1 MDILA
6 WLRKLGHKSYAAG
19 LRDGTIGL
27 EFLHKLRSPDR
38 EVAPEDSGL
47 LLNAVAV
54 PKERPARSRDSSPG
68 PWRRPGPVPG
78 PAKAPQLVLVSQA
91 GARRRQQRPAPL
103 VGRTAEYRVLLRAWR
118 SAARGQGRVVLLSGA
133 AGIGK
138 SRIVREL
145 CGRRAGD
152 PHTALWHRCSP
163 EHAASPLR
171 PLVALLQPSAGPP
184 KERPEERLARLETLL
199 AESGE
204 GIGHPAM
211 AAVAVADLLGIE
223 VAERRAQLRL
233 TPQRLRARTFEVLLA
248 RLEELARRQMVVWVC
263 EDLHWADPSTLEL
276 LDRMVDRIASLPVLA
291 LVTFRPDFEPAWGD
305 RAHVVPLALTP
316 LGHGPCEAMIEHLAM
331 GEALTAP
338 VLEELIARSG
348 GVPLLVEEL
357 TRAALEIADEAQA
370 DDVEP
375 GKVAGA
381 APELSIPSALPE
393 AVIARLDR
401 SPEVAAIA
409 GIGAVI
415 GREFPHQLL
424 AAVAGWP
431 EDQLRAALDRLV
443 DSALVVRHGAPPD
456 TVYAFRHAL
465 IRDVAY
471 RTLPEPAR
479 QSLHEAIAGMLEER
493 WPEVAASAPELL
505 AQHYAAAGQ
514 PEPAVDRW
522 LLAGRRASER
532 SAHAEAIA
540 LFSQGLELLD
550 SLPPAP
556 ELAAARAEL
565 LAALAQALTRTKG
578 AAAPEVEQACGLA
591 RTLCQSAPESPGL
604 FPAARALW
612 DHYNT
617 RGEIET
623 ASELAE
629 QCQRLASGAQDPR
642 WSIEA
647 DFCLG
652 VSLLFAGRLPEA
664 RDRLTRSVV
673 HFEGQ
678 CRPDVALPGV
688 RDPRIVALAHLAHA
702 LWLSGYPDQAVRAGQ
717 EAVAAARAA
726 GHPFSLT
733 YALLGASWV
742 AQLGREAAASRA
754 LAAEAAAL
762 AGAEGFPA
770 FLAMARILRDRN
782 PLNAEAAARPAA
794 AAGLDRALD
803 DYRTAGAEIARPY
816 LLGLLAEV
824 HEAAGEIEPTLAV
837 LAEAAEVARATG
849 ELWYEPE
856 IRRREG
862 ELLLRQ
868 SITNRRVA
876 SARFCQ
882 AIAVAGQQGG
892 RSLELRATVSL
903 ARLWSDLG
911 RRTPARDLLAPVYGW
926 FKEGF
931 DTADLVEAK
940 ALLEQLS

>member
-27 EFLHKLRSPDR
+27 EVLQKLRSPDR

-54 PKERPARSRDSSPG
+54 QKEHPARSQDSSPA

-78 PAKAPQLVLVSQA
+78 PTKAPQLVLVSQA
-91 GARRRQQRPAPL
+91 GATRRQQRAAPL
-103 VGRTAEYRVLLRAWR
+103 VGRNAAYRVLLRAWR
-118 SAARGQGRVVLLSGA
+118 SAACGHGQVVLLSGA

-138 SRIVREL
+138 SRIIREL
-145 CGRRAGD
+145 WERRASH
-152 PHTALWHRCSP
+152 PHTALSHSCAP
-163 EHAASPLR
+163 EHAASPLH
-171 PLVALLQPSAGPP
+171 PLLALLQPAAGPA
-184 KERPEERLARLETLL
+184 KERPEERLAKLEELL
-199 AESGE
+199 AESGQ
-204 GIGHPAM
+204 GIGDPAA

-223 VAERRAQLRL
+223 VPERRAQLRL
-233 TPQRLRARTFEVLLA
+233 TPQGLRARTFEVLLA
-248 RLEELARRQMVVWVC
+248 RLKELARRQMVVWVC

-276 LDRMVDRIASLPVLA
+276 LDRMVDRIASLPILA
-291 LVTFRPDFEPAWGD
+291 LLTFRPEFEAAWRD
-305 RAHVVPLALTP
+305 RAHAVPLELTP
-316 LGHGPCEAMIEHLAM
+316 LGRRPCRTMIEHLSM
-331 GEALTAP
+331 GVAP
-338 VLEELIARSG
+338 TEPVVEELIARSG
-348 GVPLLVEEL
+348 GLPLLVEEL
-357 TRAALEIADEAQA
+357 TRAALELADAAEADE
-370 DDVEP
+370 D
-375 GKVAGA
+375 AGA
-381 APELSIPSALPE
+381 APERSIPPSLPE
-393 AVIARLDR
+393 AVIARLNL
-401 SPEVAAIA
+401 SPEVAALA

-415 GREFPHQLL
+415 GRECSHQLL

-431 EDQLRAALDRLV
+431 EDHLRAALDRLV
-443 DSALVVRHGAPPD
+443 DSALVVRQGAPPD
-456 TVYAFRHAL
+456 AVYAFRHAL
-465 IRDVAY
+465 IRDAAH
-471 RTLPEPAR
+471 RSLPEPAR
-479 QSLHEAIAGMLEER
+479 RSLHEAVARLLEER
-493 WPEVAASAPELL
+493 WPEVAARAPELL
-505 AQHYAAAGQ
+505 AQHYAAAGL
-514 PEPAVDRW
+514 PEPAVDGW
-522 LLAGRRASER
+522 LRAGRRAGER

-540 LFSQGLELLD
+540 LFSHGLELLD
-550 SLPPAP
+550 RLPAAP
-556 ELAAARAEL
+556 ELAAPRAEL

-578 AAAPEVEQACGLA
+578 AAAPEVEQAYGLA
-591 RTLCQSAPESPGL
+591 RTVCQSAPESPRL

-617 RGEIET
+617 RGNVE
-623 ASELAE
+623 AACALAE
-629 QCQRLASGAQDPR
+629 QCQRLAFGVQDPR

-652 VSLLFAGRLPEA
+652 VSLLFAGRLREA
-664 RDRLTRSVV
+664 RERLTRGVV

-702 LWLSGYPDQAVRAGQ
+702 LWLGGYPDQAAHAGQ
-717 EAVAAARAA
+717 EAVATARAA

-733 YALLGASWV
+733 YAVLGASWL
-742 AQLGREAAASRA
+742 AQLRREAGASRA
-754 LAAEAAAL
+754 LAAEAATVARE
-762 AGAEGFPA
+762 EGFSA
-770 FLAMARILRDRN
+770 FLAMATILRDRN
-782 PLNAEAAARPAA
+782 PEPDAKGRRAD
-794 AAGLDRALD
+794 AAGLARALD
-803 DYRTAGAEIARPY
+803 DYRAAGAEIARPY
-816 LLGLLAEV
+816 LLGLRAEV
-824 HEAAGEIEPTLAV
+824 HEAAGEIEPALAT

-911 RRTPARDLLAPVYGW
+911 RRTQAHDLLAPVHGW
-926 FKEGF
+926 FQEGF